1 MQPRNG
7 VLALIAT
14 AALALAGIQVSKYE
28 GTRYAAYQDSGGV
41 WTICEGH
48 TEDVG
53 PGDTATPDQCAAYR
67 QQDLAKASGDV
78 DSCVHAELTASERA
92 ALIDFFFN
100 VGATQACKSTLVAL
114 VNRGEHEAACEQY
127 LRWVH
132 DANGNILPGLIAR
145 RQTERN
151 LCLSEL

>member
-1 MQPRNG
+1 MNPRTG
-7 VLALIAT
+7 FLAALAT

-28 GTRYAAYQDSGGV
+28 GIRYAAYQDSGGV

-48 TEDVG
+48 TDNVG
-53 PGDTATPDQCAAYR
+53 PGDTATTDQCDAYR
-67 QQDLAKASGDV
+67 QQDLAKASDDV
-78 DSCVHAELTASERA
+78 DSCVHAELTTTERA

-100 VGATQACKSTLVAL
+100 VGAYQACKSTLVAL
-114 VNRGEHEAACEQY
+114 VNAGEHRESCDQY
-127 LRWVH
+127 MRWVH
-132 DANGNILPGLIAR
+132 DANGNVLPGLIAR